1 MANVYNY
8 VDSTGLI
15 TADTA
20 DILSEVSAEY
30 QAAFGA
36 DLVVPTSLQGAST
49 PQGLLIVTETL
60 ARTAVANNNVQ
71 LANQINP
78 NIAGGVFLDSIL
90 QLTGIQRN
98 PATFSQT
105 TAVLT
110 GVVGTVIPAGS
121 QAQDS
126 IYNNVFATV
135 IENTIPA
142 GGTLTGVVF
151 QALTTGPVLCN
162 DGTLTSIITSV
173 LGWETVGSNTNFIL
187 GTSTQSDTGARQL
200 RLNTLAVQG
209 QSTAQAITSGLYAIT
224 NPAVTSV
231 GFLENPGAATT
242 VEGVTMVA
250 NSIYACV
257 QGGSNGSQSTAIIT
271 VSGDPATILLSQS
284 EVSETASGQDFI
296 FTLNPNVPF
305 LLPGTLTATDTTI
318 PMVSTF
324 GVFVEQVVTGLG
336 IPTSTTVST
345 VTPDTS
351 IVVSNAPTLSGLTD
365 LTFTSTRWVI
375 PDSGSIDLPF
385 TSFNYGIIPAP
396 IGSLTVIVTP
406 VLGWN
411 SATNAAVALLGTQS
425 SIGNALVAKKSA
437 GAAYNNGPGVNISA
451 FLYVPYSNQ
460 PMYVLYDN
468 PLPIPIWITISVI
481 VVTPVQNSTQAIQ
494 DAILNYAAGGIS
506 GIAGLTVGQNVSSFE
521 IAGAVTATYPG
532 IYVKSCLI
540 STSSTVTSPDEI
552 SIGVYEIA
560 TLAIENI
567 VVIYP

>member
-1 MANVYNY
+1 MADVYNY
-8 VDSTGLI
+8 IDSTGLI
-15 TADTA
+15 TTDTA
-20 DILSEVSAEY
+20 DILAEVSAEY

-49 PQGLLIVTETL
+49 PQGLLIVAETL
-60 ARTAVANNNVQ
+60 ARTAVADNNVQ

-121 QAQDS
+121 QAQDTV
-126 IYNNVFATV
+126 YNNVFATIV
-135 IENTIPA
+135 DNTIPT
-142 GGTLTGVVF
+142 GGILTGVVF
-151 QALTTGPVLCN
+151 QAVVTGPVLCN
-162 DGTLTSIITSV
+162 DNTLTTILTSV
-173 LGWETVGSNTNFIL
+173 LGWETIQSNTNFVL
-187 GTSTQSDTGARQL
+187 GTATQSDTGARQL
-200 RLNTLAVQG
+200 RLNTLSVQG

-231 GFLENPGAATT
+231 GFLENPGAGTT
-242 VEGVTMVA
+242 IEGVTMVA

-257 QGGSNGSQSTAIIT
+257 QGGSNGTRSSAIIT
-271 VSGDPATILLSQS
+271 VTGTPTTVLTTSAQ
-284 EVSETASGQDFI
+284 VSETASGQNFV
-296 FTLNPNVPF
+296 FTLNANTPF
-305 LLPGTLTATDTTI
+305 VLPGTLTATNTTI
-318 PMVSTF
+318 TMASTA
-324 GVFVEQVVTGLG
+324 GVFVGQTVTGIG
-336 IPTSTTVST
+336 IPSSTTVST

-351 IVVSNAPTLSGLTD
+351 IVVSHAPTASGLTN
-365 LTFTSTRWVI
+365 LTFTSTSWVI
-375 PDSGSIDLPF
+375 PASGTIDLPF
-385 TSFNYGIIPAP
+385 SSFDYGIITAP

-406 VLGWN
+406 VSGW
-411 SATNAAVALLGTQS
+411 STATNAAAAVLGTQS
-425 SIGNALVAKKSA
+425 TIANALVAKKSA
-437 GAAYNNGPGVNISA
+437 GSAYNNGPGINISA

-468 PLPIPIWITISVI
+468 PLAIPIWVTVSVT
-481 VVTPVQNSTQAIQ
+481 VVTPVQNSTIAIQ

-521 IAGAVTATYPG
+521 IAGAITATYPG

-540 STSSTVTSPDEI
+540 STSSTVTSPN
-552 SIGVYEIA
+552 EIA
-560 TLAIENI
+560 IGIYQIATIARAAI